1 MSMCVGFCLI
11 ALGVDGKPANE
22 CLHILVTLSA
32 VVIPQQHAARLL
44 LLGRH
49 LLGSSGSANLSS
61 HILPVAEAE
70 LLYGIQLQLLLLAGP
85 ATFSLKPPQRE
96 VPLTH
101 QLVELPSP
109 PPVLT

>member
-1 MSMCVGFCLI
+1 MCVCFCLI

-32 VVIPQQHAARLL
+32 VDIPQPYAARLL

-49 LLGSSGSANLSS
+49 LLGSSGSTNLSS

-85 ATFSLKPPQRE
+85 SHLQPQA
-96 VPLTH
+96 PTA
-101 QLVELPSP
+101 
-109 PPVLT
+109 